1 MPNEDKEAPSAEG
14 IAPAAKTRKKF
25 SAVYIGGGAFI
36 QGIPARDLSKKE
48 WDALSKAKRDAL
60 ISAGIMEVK

>member
-1 MPNEDKEAPSAEG
+1 MGLENKEAPSAEG

-48 WDALSKAKRDAL
+48 WDALSKEKQQAL
-60 ISAGIMEVK
+60 KDQGIVEVN